1 MQRLGDFELH
11 VVSDGTFRLD
21 GGAMFGIVPKPV
33 WEKVCP
39 ADEKNRIL
47 LSLNCLLVRTGHK
60 TVLVDTGMGD
70 RRDEKFLQMYAVDR
84 SRTLLRGLAELGLRP
99 EDVDYVV
106 LTHLHF
112 DHAGGATR
120 REISGNIAPTFPN
133 ATYIVQEG
141 MWEEALDP
149 NPRTKGSYIRDDFMP
164 LRLMGRVKFV
174 RGDEEVTRG
183 VRVRLT
189 AGHVRHHQGVEVESG
204 GRKAFFWGDL
214 LPTTHH
220 AKAAWVMGYDLFPH
234 EVASTKER
242 MVAQAAAEKWINVFE
257 HDPDVAMGLF
267 VKDEK
272 GWRVEPVERAA
283 KSA

>member
-1 MQRLGDFELH
+1 MQRLGEFELH
-11 VVSDGTFRLD
+11 VVSDGFFRLD

-39 ADEKNRIL
+39 ADEKNRIK
-47 LSLNCLLVRTGHK
+47 LSLNCLLVKTGHK

-84 SRTLLRGLAELGLRP
+84 SRTLLRSLAALGVKP
-99 EDVDYVV
+99 EEVDYVI

-120 REISGNIAPTFPN
+120 REINGEITPTFPR
-133 ATYIVQEG
+133 ATYIVQDG

-234 EVASTKER
+234 EVATTKER

-257 HDPDVAMGLF
+257 HDPEIAMGLF
-267 VKDEK
+267 VKDDK
-272 GWRVEPVERAA
+272 GWRVETLERVAGA
-283 KSA
+283 